1 MTITTQQYLRADDVA
16 QILGISKPKA
26 YSIMRSLNEELKK
39 KGYITV
45 AGRVSAKYVNEK
57 TYGGVRDERI

>member
-16 QILGISKPKA
+16 QILGVSKPKA

-45 AGRVSAKYVNEK
+45 AGRVSAKYFSEK
-57 TYGGVRDERI
+57 TYGGEDGRI

>member
-45 AGRVSAKYVNEK
+45 AGRVSAKYFNEK
-57 TYGGVRDERI
+57 TYGGVQDERI